1 MNRDKTSVEI
11 LDYYDEEVAK
21 MISEKYGFSHME
33 SLRRFLASKTYSMLS
48 DPQMELWDFGPAGLF
63 DMWENE
69 QITHDPRTSLYIR
82 GK

>member
-1 MNRDKTSVEI
+1 MNKDRTSAEI

-21 MISEKYGFSHME
+21 MISEKYGFSYME

-48 DPQMELWDFGPAGLF
+48 DPRMELWDFGPAGLF

-69 QITHDPRTSLYIR
+69 QITNDPRTSLYIR
-82 GK
+82 GN